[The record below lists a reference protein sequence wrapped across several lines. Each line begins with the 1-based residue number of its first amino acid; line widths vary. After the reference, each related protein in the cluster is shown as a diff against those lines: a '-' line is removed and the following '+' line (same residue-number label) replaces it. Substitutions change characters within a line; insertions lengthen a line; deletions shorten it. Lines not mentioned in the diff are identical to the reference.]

1 MKKKESKA
9 KDGDCIAVKPTYH
22 IDSIL
27 KEEPVP
33 RERAFAVQKAQVV
46 DSPTEES
53 KRPSLGLNWWATHTK
68 GQSKYTAYSNPLEMV
83 YKQDLPM
90 KSVRKGPSVLI
101 DNVDRRQKKSIIT
114 AWDILAKVNVM
125 TCA

>member
-53 KRPSLGLNWWATHTK
+53 KRPSLGLNWWATHTHK
-68 GQSKYTAYSNPLEMV
+68 GSVKIHSIF
-83 YKQDLPM
+83 
-90 KSVRKGPSVLI
+90 KSVRNGLQTGLTDEKRQERTKCF
-101 DNVDRRQKKSIIT
+101 DR
-114 AWDILAKVNVM
+114 
-125 TCA
+125 